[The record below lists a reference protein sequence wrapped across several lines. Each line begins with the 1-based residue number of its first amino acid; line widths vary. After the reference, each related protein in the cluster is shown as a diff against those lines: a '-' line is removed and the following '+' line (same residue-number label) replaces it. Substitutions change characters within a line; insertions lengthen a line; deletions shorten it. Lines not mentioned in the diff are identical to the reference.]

1 MTTDEVFGELD
12 FDDCGYWNG
21 HLKLDFL
28 GEDQEIGLMID
39 SCYESQTEISH
50 SQRETCRAFLE
61 KWPELQR
68 AVVKEIIRYYN
79 EEERFA
85 YGPDDPEEFAAWWPE
100 IETVEEM
107 VKWIELETV
116 VIASDSIMEDVYDGK
131 RCLYLLF
138 NRRWAEE
145 DLNDNGVGIRL
156 LDEELDGTRYKDIA
170 F

>member
-1 MTTDEVFGELD
+1 MTDQIFGELD

-21 HLKLDFL
+21 RVKLDWF
-28 GEDQEIGLMID
+28 GEEREVGLMVD

-50 SQRETCRAFLE
+50 HQREAYLAFLE
-61 KWPELQR
+61 KWPELQE
-68 AVVKEIIRYYN
+68 AVVQEIIRYYN

-107 VKWIELETV
+107 RKWVTLEMV
-116 VIASDSIMEDVYDGK
+116 VLPSDGIMRNVYDGK

-138 NRRWAEE
+138 SRDWAE
-145 DLNDNGVGIRL
+145 DPNNNGVGIQL
-156 LDEELDGTRYKDIA
+156 LDEEITGSGYQSIA

>member
-1 MTTDEVFGELD
+1 MTDQIFGALN
-12 FDDCGYWNG
+12 FDGYYWNG
-21 HLKLDFL
+21 HVKLDFF
-28 GEDQEIGLMID
+28 GEEMQLALIVDTSFGE
-39 SCYESQTEISH
+39 QTEVSDLQH
-50 SQRETCRAFLE
+50 EAYRSFLE
-61 KWPELQR
+61 KWPGLQE

-107 VKWIELETV
+107 LKWVELETV
-116 VIASDSIMEDVYDGK
+116 VIASDSIMEDVYGGK

-138 NRRWAEE
+138 NRKWAEE

-156 LDEELDGTRYKDIA
+156 LNEEIDETRFKDIA